1 MINNSPHGDFE
12 QSKDFVEDFELLNM
26 KNTLSPKSEAFKVI
40 AVYVAVGFLWVLL
53 SDNIIRSL
61 VENPDYRSKIEV
73 YKGWAYV
80 MITGAVFYGIIL
92 RRLCMFQEVTNM
104 AIGSYNELGSAYEEL
119 VAMESEISDQY
130 DRIAMQKEELDRL
143 NRKHQLII
151 QGVNDGI
158 WEWELETGRYLF
170 SDKDKQMLGYEG
182 NSLDLNYEDWKRFI
196 HPDDINGFE
205 NTLEKYR
212 ESAEGLYENTYR
224 IVSLSGEIRWV
235 LSRGKGEWDENG
247 RLTRIAGS
255 HTDITERVAL
265 EERLRSEKDFSE
277 NIIKESPVLIMI
289 LDNDLKVK
297 RMNPIAEKMTGYFEK
312 DALGKSAIDLFIVES
327 RKKEMSE
334 KIMGIANGRS
344 GINKEFSILGKNG
357 IEFSALWNANQVH
370 GADGSVEGYIF
381 IGVDIS
387 ERRALEKKLNRLAYY
402 DPLTDLPNRVL
413 LEKHFSK
420 MLGEADSN
428 GKKIAFIYMD
438 IDNFKN
444 INDTMG
450 HTMGDTF
457 IASIADIL
465 SDIVKLP
472 NMVGRLSGDEF
483 AMLIFDV
490 ESESDIKQ
498 YTDEILSRFKQSWIL
513 DNQEFFLSTSMG
525 VAMYP
530 EHGRSIETLLQNS
543 DTAMFHV
550 KENGKDGVAI
560 YRPDMRDKTWKHIF
574 MSNHLRNAICN
585 RELFMVYQPQV
596 DLQTGELVG
605 VEGLIRWIH
614 PERGFISP
622 GEFIPFAEQN
632 GYIKE
637 ITDWTIEVACKQI
650 DLWRKKGYDGFKVSI
665 NLSSKLINQ
674 PGMMEFIKEKIDEY
688 DVDPVNFCLEITET
702 AIIDSLERSIETLN
716 EFRKIGVSVALD
728 DFGTGYSSLTYLHKL
743 PIDVLKVDR
752 EFLVDIVDANHES
765 YIFESIMGLAHNMG
779 LQVIAEGI
787 ETEGQANFLRKA
799 SCDLAQ
805 GYYFSKPISVKELEE
820 LLENRIKV
828 E

>member
-1 MINNSPHGDFE
+1 MRINSQNGDFK
-12 QSKDFVEDFELLNM
+12 QSKDFVEEFELLNM

-40 AVYVAVGFLWVLL
+40 AVYVAVGFLWILL

-80 MITGAVFYGIIL
+80 IITGMIFYGIIL
-92 RRLCMFQEVTNM
+92 RRLYMFQEVTNI

-130 DRIAMQKEELDRL
+130 DKIALQKKELDRV
-143 NRKHQLII
+143 NKKHQLVI

-158 WEWELETGRYLF
+158 WEWELGTGKYFL
-170 SDKDKQMLGYEG
+170 SDKDKHQFGYMDEHK
-182 NSLDLNYEDWKRFI
+182 SLDYKEWKRFI
-196 HPDDINGFE
+196 HPDDLLEFE
-205 NTLEKYR
+205 RNVQKYID
-212 ESAEGLYENTYR
+212 SGEGLYENTYR
-224 IVSLSGEIRWV
+224 IINLNGDTRWV
-235 LSRGKGEWDENG
+235 LSRGKAEWDEN
-247 RLTRIAGS
+247 RKPIRIAGS
-255 HTDITERVAL
+255 HTDITDRVAL
-265 EERLRSEKDFSE
+265 EEKLRTEKDFSE

-289 LDNDLKVK
+289 LDNELKIK

-312 DALGKSAIDLFIVES
+312 DVLGKSAIDLFIIES

-334 KIMGIANGRS
+334 KIMGIANGES
-344 GINKEFSILGKNG
+344 SLNKEFSILRKNG
-357 IEFSALWNANQVH
+357 SEFLALWNANQVH

-387 ERRALEKKLNRLAYY
+387 ERRALEKKLNKLAYY

-420 MLGEADSN
+420 MLEETDES

-444 INDTMG
+444 INDTVG

-465 SDIVKLP
+465 SDIVKPP
-472 NMVGRLSGDEF
+472 NMVARLSGDEF
-483 AMLIFDV
+483 AILIFDV
-490 ESESDIKQ
+490 DSENDIKE
-498 YTDEILSRFKQSWIL
+498 YTDDILSKFKQSWIL

-550 KENGKDGVAI
+550 KDNGKDGVAI
-560 YRPDMRDKTWKHIF
+560 YRPDMRDKTWENIF
-574 MSNHLRNAICN
+574 MSNHLRNAVLN
-585 RELFMVYQPQV
+585 SEMFMVYQPQV
-596 DLQTGELVG
+596 DLKTGKLVG

-650 DLWRKKGYDGFKVSI
+650 DIWKNKGYDWFKVSI

-674 PGMMEFIKEKIDEY
+674 PGMLEFIKEKIEEY
-688 DVDPVNFCLEITET
+688 NVDPKNFCLEITET
-702 AIIDSLERSIETLN
+702 AIIDSLDRSIETLN

-779 LQVIAEGI
+779 LSVIAEGI
-787 ETEGQANFLRKA
+787 ETEGQASFLRKA
-799 SCDLAQ
+799 NCDFAQ
-805 GYYFSKPISVKELEE
+805 GYYFSKPISVKDLEE
-820 LLENRIKV
+820 LIEGQMTV
-828 E
+828 